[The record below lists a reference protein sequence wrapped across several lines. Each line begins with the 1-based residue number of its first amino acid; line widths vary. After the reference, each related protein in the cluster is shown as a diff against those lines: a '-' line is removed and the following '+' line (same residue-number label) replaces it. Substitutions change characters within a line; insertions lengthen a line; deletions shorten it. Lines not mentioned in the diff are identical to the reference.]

1 LTRERDAARAEV
13 ERVRAAAPAPAEH
26 ANGDA
31 AEAAD
36 EQPAKR
42 VRTGVLLRDG
52 GLPGRTPGR
61 PH

>member
-1 LTRERDAARAEV
+1 M
-13 ERVRAAAPAPAEH
+13 RAAAPAPAEH